1 MIRKIRQEDA
11 TEVANMMEVFYASD
25 ALDSNGSPEIFAANV
40 ENSLGDCP
48 YLECYVF
55 EENGVIQGY
64 SMLAKGYATEF
75 GKECIWVEDLY
86 LKPEFRGQGIG
97 TSFFAFLKQLYPR
110 HAIRLEAEPGNESA
124 IAVYRRNGF
133 ETLPYLELIIK

>member
-11 TEVANMMEVFYASD
+11 TEVANMMAVFYASD
-25 ALDSNGSPEIFAANV
+25 AVDSNGSPEIFAANV

-97 TSFFAFLKQLYPR
+97 TSFFAFLKELYPR
-110 HAIRLEAEPGNESA
+110 HVIRLEAEPGNESA

>member
-1 MIRKIRQEDA
+1 MIRKIQPGDA
-11 TEVANMMEVFYASD
+11 AEVIKMMEVFYASD

-55 EENGVIQGY
+55 EENGVLQGY

-75 GKECIWVEDLY
+75 GKNCIWIEDLY

-97 TSFFAFLKQLYPR
+97 SSFFPFVQKLYPG

-124 IAVYRRNGF
+124 IAVYRRSGF
-133 ETLPYLELIIK
+133 ETLPYLQLIIK